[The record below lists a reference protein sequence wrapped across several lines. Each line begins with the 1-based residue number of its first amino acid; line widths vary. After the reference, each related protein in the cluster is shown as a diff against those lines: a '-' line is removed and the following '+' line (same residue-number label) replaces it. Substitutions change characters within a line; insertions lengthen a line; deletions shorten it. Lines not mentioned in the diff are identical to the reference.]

1 MESIN
6 KKKIFNDPVYGFI
19 SLPYDIILDVINHPY
34 FQRLRRI
41 KQLGLT
47 DVVYPGALHTRFH
60 HAMGCTHLM
69 GQAIDTLRANGNEI
83 TEEEAI
89 GGRIADYLIKP
100 VNPNQILL
108 SLKKNL
114 EGKRLVNEKTT
125 SGYQQEFRE
134 IAMDLQDEMDFQE
147 WDNMY
152 RRITR
157 WELKLEKSNDDGM
170 KEILSMQKKEAND
183 LFSRFIENNYLEWL
197 NGTEDAPVMSHTL
210 LQKKVFPHLNKKT
223 FLMVIDNL

>member
-1 MESIN
+1 MAKILWADDEIDLLKPHVMFLEGKGHEVKTANSGNEAIDEITASNFDIVFLDENMPGLTGLETLENIKKDHPNLPIVMITKSEEESIM
-6 KKKIFNDPVYGFI
+6 D
-19 SLPYDIILDVINHPY
+19 
-34 FQRLRRI
+34 
-41 KQLGLT
+41 
-47 DVVYPGALHTRFH
+47 
-60 HAMGCTHLM
+60 
-69 GQAIDTLRANGNEI
+69 
-83 TEEEAI
+83 EAI

-114 EGKRLVNEKTT
+114 EGKRLVSEKTT

-157 WELKLEKSNDDGM
+157 WELKLEKSNDEGM

-197 NGTEDAPVMSHTL
+197 NGTEECSCNEPYIIAKESFSIL
-210 LQKKVFPHLNKKT
+210 K
-223 FLMVIDNL
+223 